1 MPSPFLAPELIGR
14 DAMEKKMESLEP
26 IPGADRSRRRRLGL
40 RHELL
45 LALLPTTTVLLVLLF
60 VEMLSQQRLL
70 FASLASSAF
79 LIYLDPEHGTNR
91 VRTLVISQALAAT
104 VGFAAHFALGDGYA
118 SGGVAMVATILLMI
132 LLDVVHPPAVSTS
145 IAFAFRAGQESNLAI
160 FAMALGITA
169 VLVVLERA
177 AVWMM
182 ASAARRG

>member
-1 MPSPFLAPELIGR
+1 
-14 DAMEKKMESLEP
+14 MESLEP
-26 IPGADRSRRRRLGL
+26 IPGADRDRRRRLSV
-40 RHELL
+40 RQELK
-45 LALLPTTTVLLVLLF
+45 LALLPTATVLLVLLF
-60 VEMLSQQRLL
+60 VEVLSRQRLL

-91 VRTLVISQALAAT
+91 VRTLMISQSMAAA
-104 VGFAAHFALGDGYA
+104 VGFAAHSVLGDGYPSA
-118 SGGVAMVATILLMI
+118 GVAMVLTILLMI

-169 VLVVLERA
+169 VLVGLSRA

-182 ASAARRG
+182 ARAERRG